1 MSGDGSRS
9 RNLSAMHPAVKLVL
23 ILAIVVVVAVLYGR
37 IFGRRDREER
47 YVGLTDAVRAKVSRE
62 ISAGHKINAIK
73 IYREAT
79 GAPLADAKR
88 AVDSWFVPGQ
98 GHGVRDAAASWS
110 EGRLTAEARARISD
124 LVAAGRREDAMA
136 IYAEATGASDS
147 EAQAIIRSWDTT
159 QNY

>member
-1 MSGDGSRS
+1 
-9 RNLSAMHPAVKLVL
+9 MHPLVKLVL
-23 ILAIVVVVAVLYGR
+23 IVIIVVLAIVVWGR
-37 IFGRRDREER
+37 VMGRKDPDREL
-47 YVGLTDAVRAKVSRE
+47 VGLTDTVRARVSRE

-98 GHGVRDAAASWS
+98 GPGVRDAAASYTD
-110 EGRLTAEARARISD
+110 GRLTDEARSRISE
-124 LVAAGRREDAMA
+124 LILAGRREDAMSL
-136 IYAEATGASDS
+136 YAEATGASGA
-147 EAQAIIRSWDTT
+147 EAQAIIRTWDTT

>member
-1 MSGDGSRS
+1 
-9 RNLSAMHPAVKLVL
+9 MHPMVKLIL
-23 ILAIVVVVAVLYGR
+23 ILAVIAVAVVLWGR
-37 IFGRRDREER
+37 VMGRKDPDREL
-47 YVGLTDAVRAKVSRE
+47 VGLTDTVRARVSRE

-98 GHGVRDAAASWS
+98 GPGVRDAAASFT
-110 EGRLTAEARARISD
+110 EGRLTDEGRARISE
-124 LVAAGRREDAMA
+124 LIVAGRREDAMSL
-136 IYAEATGASDS
+136 YSEATGASGA
-147 EAQAIIRSWDTT
+147 EAQAIIRTWDTT

>member
-73 IYREAT
+73 IYREA
-79 GAPLADAKR
+79 DRKS
-88 AVDSWFVPGQ
+88 VV
-98 GHGVRDAAASWS
+98 
-110 EGRLTAEARARISD
+110 
-124 LVAAGRREDAMA
+124 
-136 IYAEATGASDS
+136 
-147 EAQAIIRSWDTT
+147 
-159 QNY
+159 

>member
-1 MSGDGSRS
+1 
-9 RNLSAMHPAVKLVL
+9 MHPLVKLVL
-23 ILAIVVVVAVLYGR
+23 IVIVIVVAVVVWGR
-37 IFGRRDREER
+37 VMGRKDPDREL
-47 YVGLTDAVRAKVSRE
+47 VGLTDAVRAKVSRE

-98 GHGVRDAAASWS
+98 GPGVRDAAASYTD
-110 EGRLTAEARARISD
+110 GRLTDEARSRISE
-124 LVAAGRREDAMA
+124 LILAGRREDAMSL
-136 IYAEATGASDS
+136 YAEATGASGA
-147 EAQAIIRSWDTT
+147 EAQAIIRTWDTT

>member
-1 MSGDGSRS
+1 
-9 RNLSAMHPAVKLVL
+9 MHPLVKLVL
-23 ILAIVVVVAVLYGR
+23 IVIIVVVAVVVWGR
-37 IFGRRDREER
+37 IVGRKDPDREL
-47 YVGLTDAVRAKVSRE
+47 VGLTDTVRARVSRE

-98 GHGVRDAAASWS
+98 GPGVRDAAASYTD
-110 EGRLTAEARARISD
+110 GRLTDEARSRISE
-124 LVAAGRREDAMA
+124 LILAGRREDAMSL
-136 IYAEATGASDS
+136 YAEATGASGA
-147 EAQAIIRSWDTT
+147 EAQAIIRTWDTT

>member
-1 MSGDGSRS
+1 
-9 RNLSAMHPAVKLVL
+9 MHPVVKLVL
-23 ILAIVVVVAVLYGR
+23 IVAIVVVIAVLYGR

-47 YVGLTDAVRAKVSRE
+47 YVGLTDAARAKISRE
-62 ISAGHKINAIK
+62 ISAGHKVNAVK

-79 GAPLADAKR
+79 GAPLVDAKR

-98 GHGVRDAAASWS
+98 GPGVRDAAASWTQ
-110 EGRLTAEARARISD
+110 GRLTDEGRARISE
-124 LVAAGRREDAMA
+124 LVAAGRREEAMA
-136 IYAEATGASDS
+136 LYAEATGASNS

>member
-1 MSGDGSRS
+1 
-9 RNLSAMHPAVKLVL
+9 MHPLVKLVL
-23 ILAIVVVVAVLYGR
+23 IVIIVVLAIVVWGR
-37 IFGRRDREER
+37 IMGRKDPDREL
-47 YVGLTDAVRAKVSRE
+47 VGLTDTVRARVSRE

-98 GHGVRDAAASWS
+98 GPGVRDAAASYTD
-110 EGRLTAEARARISD
+110 GRLTDEARSRISE
-124 LVAAGRREDAMA
+124 LILAGRREDAMSL
-136 IYAEATGASDS
+136 YAEATGASGA
-147 EAQAIIRSWDTT
+147 EAQAIIRTWDTT

>member
-1 MSGDGSRS
+1 
-9 RNLSAMHPAVKLVL
+9 MHPLVKLVL
-23 ILAIVVVVAVLYGR
+23 IVIVIVVAVVVWGR
-37 IFGRRDREER
+37 VMGRKDPDREL
-47 YVGLTDAVRAKVSRE
+47 VGLTDTVRARVSRE

-98 GHGVRDAAASWS
+98 GPGVRDAAASYTD
-110 EGRLTAEARARISD
+110 GRLTDEARSRISE
-124 LVAAGRREDAMA
+124 LILAGRREDAMSL
-136 IYAEATGASDS
+136 YAEATGASGA
-147 EAQAIIRSWDTT
+147 EAQAIIRTWDTT